1 MAHEYDKKEEE
12 LVYWDG
18 KDQAI
23 VANWVDV
30 EGHQFEPP
38 ATKLI
43 FEIVIKPNHGLAP
56 DQGVVAEAEA
66 KSSNV
71 ILDGEILGHICNVGV
86 RSFLKRNN

>member
-1 MAHEYDKKEEE
+1 MAHEYDEKEEE

-18 KDQAI
+18 RDQAI

-30 EGHQFEPP
+30 EDLQFEPP

-43 FEIVIKPNHGLAP
+43 FEIVIKPNNGLAP

-66 KSSNV
+66 KLIKQSYSWWWNFKN
-71 ILDGEILGHICNVGV
+71 GEILGHAT
-86 RSFLKRNN
+86 